1 MLKNLTF
8 AELEDWCEG
17 VGERRQRAR
26 QLWRWMYADGA
37 LIRDISQA
45 TGVVNGFS
53 SAFLCALCLPSSPER
68 RARGVPVCQPLQHND
83 PGLRPEATW

>member
-37 LIRDISQA
+37 LIRDINQA
-45 TGVVNGFS
+45 TGVANGFS
-53 SAFLCALCLPSSPER
+53 SAFLCAYCLLSSP
-68 RARGVPVCQPLQHND
+68 GC
-83 PGLRPEATW
+83 

>member
-45 TGVVNGFS
+45 TGVANGFS
-53 SAFLCALCLPSSPER
+53 SAFLCAPCLVSKHRKVKEKVTGAS
-68 RARGVPVCQPLQHND
+68 AYAMQ
-83 PGLRPEATW
+83 

>member
-37 LIRDISQA
+37 LIRDINQA
-45 TGVVNGFS
+45 TGVANGFS
-53 SAFLCALCLPSSPER
+53 SAFLCALCL
-68 RARGVPVCQPLQHND
+68 
-83 PGLRPEATW
+83 T